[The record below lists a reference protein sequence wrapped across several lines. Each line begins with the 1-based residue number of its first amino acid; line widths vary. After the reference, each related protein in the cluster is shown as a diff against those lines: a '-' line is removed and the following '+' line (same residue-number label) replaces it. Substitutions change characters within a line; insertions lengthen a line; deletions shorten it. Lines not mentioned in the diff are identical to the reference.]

1 VEIEATERAFLQ
13 GPETAELID
22 ALRAKGFSVAID
34 DFGTGYSS
42 LSKLATLPVDRIKI
56 DRAFI
61 GEIKRASDEAPLV
74 AAMIA
79 LAHRLNL
86 QVTAEGVET
95 AEQLAYLDRNECDL
109 FQGYLVS
116 QPLDPASLRDLLVAR
131 RN

>member
-1 VEIEATERAFLQ
+1 VAVTQPGEAL
-13 GPETAELID
+13 AELRQ
-22 ALRAKGFSVAID
+22 LRRAGVGVAID

-61 GEIKRASDEAPLV
+61 GEIKRASDEAPMV